1 MAGALRRFWGPKLFK
16 EKKGWG
22 FADAPEEE
30 GEEYSYSY
38 EEQEDGEE
46 EEEEYSYSYDS
57 EEGEEGEE
65 ESLEWE
71 HHELKNWDPV
81 RLVPPSDTPGEVRPF
96 GYEAV
101 VEISILVHTII
112 YTLDC
117 LPYEFV
123 ERTKIIM
130 SETT

>member
-1 MAGALRRFWGPKLFK
+1 MGAQIVQG
-16 EKKGWG
+16 
-22 FADAPEEE
+22 EE
-30 GEEYSYSY
+30 GLGVRRCARGGRGEYSYSY